1 MPLLFMFFFISLD
14 DSRPDGNQSPLKIS
28 QPVSGADKSDVHA
41 SPSYMNINYNNG
53 FRTDNED
60 VLLSSDL
67 NWNRCIKHQ
76 SNLANNFFAVYS
88 KASLLNCRLSAWR
101 VQKLFREQQ
110 QFFLGYI
117 WLLQSLGECKRLIS
131 YFGGFWATVLQT
143 RNMFHLY

>member
-53 FRTDNED
+53 FRSDNED

-76 SNLANNFFAVYS
+76 LILANNFFAVYS

-110 QFFLGYI
+110 QFF
-117 WLLQSLGECKRLIS
+117 
-131 YFGGFWATVLQT
+131 
-143 RNMFHLY
+143 